1 MKGKTIQWRDEFS
14 TGNDILDIQHKEL
27 ITRISKLLEEAEL
40 LNTAAISG
48 TIDFLFDYVYSHFV
62 LEEKMMI
69 QTGYPDFEVHLEQHT
84 YYVKYINNLK
94 KTRLITRELISEMQS
109 VLLVWFLEHI
119 IMEDRKMAEHLREY
133 CHNGYSSN

>member
-1 MKGKTIQWRDEFS
+1 MKGTPIQWKNELS

-27 ITRISKLLEEAEL
+27 ITRISKLLEEAEM
-40 LNTAAISG
+40 LNSATISS

-69 QTGYPDFEVHLEQHT
+69 QTEYPDFEEHLEKHS

-94 KTRLITRELISEMQS
+94 KNRLITRELISEMQS
-109 VLLVWFLEHI
+109 VLFVWFIEHI
-119 IMEDRKMAEHLREY
+119 RVEDRNMAEHLRQY
-133 CHNGYSSN
+133 CNAG